1 MKERFFV
8 KINVLTMKTKTLL
21 LLFCYLIVSCKK
33 DSVTPTANIELI
45 KAAFQEEGFSTMI
58 VPFSAVPSSSI
69 ADLQNTN
76 TMLAGKQ
83 IVGMGEATHGTSEF
97 QTIKHRYFQFL
108 ALELGFRNLAIEEN
122 FSAVVPLNEYIR
134 SGTGDIKSLING
146 LRSSMFKTKEFYDLV
161 VWMRDYNKNKSDSD
175 KVNLYGM
182 DAQNT
187 GYSALA
193 AQKLIQQYESSYLP
207 KFNSLASSFLVDL
220 TDFKT
225 DQEAVAA
232 LPSLVAKAQEISN
245 HIQNNA
251 AAYHLAGAKSYALL
265 KQHITVIQ
273 QALNQ
278 YTQFLKGT
286 SAGFETRDKNMA
298 ANVQWIESTEGLGSK
313 IMVWV
318 HNGHINLQ
326 PSNYFSN
333 DVAINVLGTNL
344 RKVYGSKFYSI
355 GFLFNQGSF
364 SAVNNYGQD
373 QVFTVKPLS
382 SAYLAQAMSSL
393 NVPVFFYDLAQS
405 SLKPKIRQVF
415 SKEHDMYLIGAGY
428 TGKES
433 DAIYSLNFSKEY
445 DGLIFIDSTKAYQPL

>member
-1 MKERFFV
+1 
-8 KINVLTMKTKTLL
+8 MKTNALL

-33 DSVTPTANIELI
+33 DSVNPTANIELI

-58 VPFSAVPSSSI
+58 VPFSAVTSTSI
-69 ADLQNTN
+69 ADLQSTK
-76 TMLAGKQ
+76 TLLAGKQ

-134 SGTGDIKSLING
+134 SGTGDIKSSING

-161 VWMRDYNKNKSDSD
+161 VWMRDYNKGRTDSD
-175 KVNLYGM
+175 KVNLYGI

-207 KFNSLASSFLVDL
+207 EFNSLASSFLVDL
-220 TDFKT
+220 TDFKS
-225 DQEAVAA
+225 DQEAAAA

-251 AAYHLAGAKSYALL
+251 AAYNLAGAKSYALL

-364 SAVNNYGQD
+364 SAVNNDGQN

-393 NVPVFFYDLAQS
+393 NVPIFFYDLAQS
-405 SLKPKIRQVF
+405 SLKPKISQVF
-415 SKEHDMYLIGAGY
+415 DKEHDMYFVGAGY

-433 DAIYSLNFSKEY
+433 DAVYSLNFSKEY
-445 DGLIFIDSTKAYQPL
+445 DGLIFIEKTNAYKPL

>member
-1 MKERFFV
+1 MF
-8 KINVLTMKTKTLL
+8 LTMKTKALL
-21 LLFCYLIVSCKK
+21 LLFYCLIVSCKK
-33 DSVTPTANIELI
+33 DSVNPTSNIELI
-45 KAAFQEEGFSTMI
+45 KTAFQEEGFSTMI
-58 VPFSAVPSSSI
+58 VPFSAMPSASI
-69 ADLQNTN
+69 ADLQNTK
-76 TMLAGKQ
+76 TLLAGKQ

-108 ALELGFRNLAIEEN
+108 VLELGFRNLVIEEN

-134 SGTGDIKSLING
+134 SGSGDIKSLISG

-161 VWMRDYNKNKSDSD
+161 VWMRDYNKSKTDSD

-207 KFNSLASSFLVDL
+207 VFNSLASSFLVDL
-220 TDFKT
+220 TDFKS
-225 DQEAVAA
+225 DQDFVAA
-232 LPSLVAKAQEISN
+232 LPSLIAKAQEISK

-251 AAYHLAGAKSYALL
+251 AAYNLAGAKSYALL

-278 YTQFLKGT
+278 YTQFLKST

-298 ANVQWIESTEGLGSK
+298 ANVQWVEANEAIGSK
-313 IMVWV
+313 ILVWA

-326 PSNYFSN
+326 PSNYFTA
-333 DVAINVLGTNL
+333 DIAINVLGTNL
-344 RKVYGSKFYSI
+344 RKAYGSKYYSI

-364 SAVNNYGQD
+364 SAVNNNGQN
-373 QVFTVKPLS
+373 QVFTVKSLS

-393 NVPVFFYDLAQS
+393 NVPIFFYDLSQS
-405 SLKPKIRQVF
+405 SLKPKISQVF
-415 SKEHDMYLIGAGY
+415 DKEHDVYFVGAGY

-433 DAIYSLNFSKEY
+433 DAVYSLNFSKEY
-445 DGLIFIDSTKAYQPL
+445 DGLIFIETTNAYQPL

>member
-1 MKERFFV
+1 
-8 KINVLTMKTKTLL
+8 MKTKALL
-21 LLFCYLIVSCKK
+21 LLFCYLIFSCKK
-33 DSVTPTANIELI
+33 DSVNPKVNIELI

-58 VPFSAVPSSSI
+58 VPFSAVPSASI
-69 ADLQNTN
+69 ADLQSTK
-76 TMLAGKQ
+76 TFLAGKQ

-108 ALELGFRNLAIEEN
+108 TLELGFRNLVIEEN

-134 SGTGDIKSLING
+134 SGSGDIKSLING

-161 VWMRDYNKNKSDSD
+161 VWMRDFNKSKTDSD

-207 KFNSLASSFLVDL
+207 VFNSLASSFLVDL
-220 TDFKT
+220 TDFKS
-225 DQEAVAA
+225 DQDAAAA
-232 LPSLVAKAQEISN
+232 LPSLIEKAQEISK
-245 HIQNNA
+245 HVEDNA
-251 AAYHLAGAKSYALL
+251 SGYSQAGARTYLLL
-265 KQHITVIQ
+265 KQHIRVIQ
-273 QALNQ
+273 QTLNQ
-278 YTQFLKGT
+278 YTSYVNGGAAEL
-286 SAGFETRDKNMA
+286 FETRDKNMA
-298 ANVQWIESTEGLGSK
+298 TNVQWVESTEGIGAK
-313 IMVWV
+313 ILVWA

-326 PSNYFSN
+326 PSNYFTA
-333 DVAINVLGTNL
+333 DIAINVLGTNL
-344 RKVYGSKFYSI
+344 RKAYGSKYYSI

-364 SAVNNYGQD
+364 SAVNNNGQN

-393 NVPVFFYDLAQS
+393 NVPIFFYDLAQS
-405 SLKPKIRQVF
+405 SLKPKISQVF
-415 SKEHDMYLIGAGY
+415 DKEHDMYFVGAGY

-433 DAIYSLNFSKEY
+433 DAVYSLNFSKEY
-445 DGLIFIDSTKAYQPL
+445 DGLIFIDTTNAYQPL